1 MKNEPINFYIKGLE
15 LDEQGKYGEALQW
28 YEFAI

>member
-1 MKNEPINFYIKGLE
+1 MKNEPINFYKGLE
-15 LDEQGKYGEALQW
+15 LHKQGKYGEALQW